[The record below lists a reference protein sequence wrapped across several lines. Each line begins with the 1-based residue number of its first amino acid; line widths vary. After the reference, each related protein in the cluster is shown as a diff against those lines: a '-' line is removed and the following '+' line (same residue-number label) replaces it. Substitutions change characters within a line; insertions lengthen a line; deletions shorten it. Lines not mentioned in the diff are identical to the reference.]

1 YQYLKGYKEKK
12 DLDHFSFVSGSVQ
25 GTEQECLDCLMEF
38 CGRYDP
44 SWTELSN
51 FTHFLNFQLMKC
63 EESVFCS
70 QLVLQEFR
78 GF

>member
-12 DLDHFSFVSGSVQ
+12 DLDRFSFASGRVQ
-25 GTEQECLDCLMEF
+25 GTEKECLDCLMEF
-38 CGRYDP
+38 CGRSDP

-51 FTHFLNFQLMKC
+51 FTHFLNFQLMRC

-70 QLVLQEFR
+70 HLVLQELR